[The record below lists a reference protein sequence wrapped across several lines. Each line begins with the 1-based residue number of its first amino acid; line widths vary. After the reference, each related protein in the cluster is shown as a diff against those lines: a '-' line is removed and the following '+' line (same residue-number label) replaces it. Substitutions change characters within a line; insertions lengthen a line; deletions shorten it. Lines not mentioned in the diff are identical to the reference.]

1 MKYKNTSFSEAGLLA
16 VQKMNFLEFQKSY
29 KGIIKGDLKEAYKML
44 GGGQKA
50 KKVIKES
57 EADEQE

>member
-1 MKYKNTSFSEAGLLA
+1 MA
-16 VQKMNFLEFQKSY
+16 VQKMNFLEFQKAY